1 MDTPPLDEADP
12 LVAMFARIAELS
24 AESCALLLTRHGF
37 EVVGERDVNVLRN
50 GVAAGYRVGRIPPDK
65 IMMEWLY
72 DQGWQPL
79 ESVDF
84 GDDEFDFDFKDDERT
99 AS

>member
-1 MDTPPLDEADP
+1 
-12 LVAMFARIAELS
+12 
-24 AESCALLLTRHGF
+24 
-37 EVVGERDVNVLRN
+37 
-50 GVAAGYRVGRIPPDK
+50 
-65 IMMEWLY
+65 MMEWLY

-84 GDDEFDFDFKDDERT
+84 GDDEFDFDFKDDERP